1 MWNKSKEPAIVGLE
15 IMTGYVRF
23 GKRVLVL
30 GVAVL
35 IALNL
40 YTFIVAYPETYTLT
54 PGINTSGSILA
65 KDFSAYYV
73 SSWRLW
79 NSPSQIYT
87 VGAIG
92 GGEPLIQ
99 PYPQTYKYLPSFSFI
114 LSPLLLLDYQQA
126 LTTFDI
132 FQFLLLPLMGFLLYH
147 LLQKKGLLIVFVVA
161 AIALLMPSPTP
172 NWGFSA
178 IYYWQ
183 WGEGQAKVFSTFLLL
198 LSFYFGSRG
207 KAYLSGAALAFGF
220 FDPRFGLLAL
230 PLFLMYNRR
239 SLKAA
244 TLGAVGVLL
253 LSNGMLLYPGMA
265 SGFLHMVWA
274 SAVTTP
280 LYYYALIPFLTLSSL
295 MVVNLKEL
303 VAAFEYYY
311 GVFVAFCGAKKETS
325 KPIGKNA

>member
-40 YTFIVAYPETYTLT
+40 YTFIVAYTLT

-172 NWGFSA
+172 NWGF
-178 IYYWQ
+178 
-183 WGEGQAKVFSTFLLL
+183 
-198 LSFYFGSRG
+198 
-207 KAYLSGAALAFGF
+207 
-220 FDPRFGLLAL
+220 
-230 PLFLMYNRR
+230 
-239 SLKAA
+239 
-244 TLGAVGVLL
+244 
-253 LSNGMLLYPGMA
+253 
-265 SGFLHMVWA
+265 
-274 SAVTTP
+274 
-280 LYYYALIPFLTLSSL
+280 
-295 MVVNLKEL
+295 
-303 VAAFEYYY
+303 
-311 GVFVAFCGAKKETS
+311 
-325 KPIGKNA
+325 